1 MRPVFSRLFILILL
15 ITPSFFLPYRWGT
28 VWASSQHIAR
38 SNPPGSTQPS
48 SYTHLVRAGNML
60 FMSGQVANNEQG
72 ELVGKNDMRAQLK
85 QVFENIKNLL
95 ASEGADFSNV
105 VQVTIYTVSV
115 DEFRKASD
123 IREEYTGGS
132 PPATTLVQI
141 DRLASPD
148 YLVELAVVAV
158 LE

>member
-1 MRPVFSRLFILILL
+1 
-15 ITPSFFLPYRWGT
+15 
-28 VWASSQHIAR
+28 
-38 SNPPGSTQPS
+38 
-48 SYTHLVRAGNML
+48 ML